1 MEIILITFLLCIACS
16 FLYVLYTLLRWIL
29 ARKHRTVSAL
39 VFTVAVSL
47 VVILYQHFFVTLEFV
62 QSNVYPDLYLVKN
75 THKVKGDLDRV
86 IEDFVREKLRDHEG
100 ASQENVTHSLRF
112 YTYTKSY
119 NPLVFGDSGTAYF
132 IDHEEDLTGMV
143 VEDLSV
149 YIKQKLAAF
158 TVVECDSNET
168 VCGELQFFDEGWP
181 ADMVRLGY

>member
-1 MEIILITFLLCIACS
+1 MEIILIVFLLCIAGS

-29 ARKHRTVSAL
+29 VKKQRAVSAF
-39 VFTVAVSL
+39 VFIVAVSL
-47 VVILYQHFFVTLEFV
+47 VFILYQHFFLKLEFV
-62 QSNVYPDLYLVKN
+62 QSNVYPELYLVKN
-75 THKVKGDLDRV
+75 THKVEGDLDRV

-100 ASQENVTHSLRF
+100 TSQENVTHSLRF

-143 VEDLSV
+143 VEDISV
-149 YIKQKLAAF
+149 YIKQKLADF
-158 TVVECDSNET
+158 TVVECDGNKT

-181 ADMVRLGY
+181 TEMVRLGY